1 MNILIIKALFIILLH
16 ICNNI
21 AIKLYL
27 KLKLVTKYKNLF
39 KLITFNYIYKF
50 R

>member
-16 ICNNI
+16 ISNNI

-27 KLKLVTKYKNLF
+27 KLKLVTKY
-39 KLITFNYIYKF
+39 
-50 R
+50 